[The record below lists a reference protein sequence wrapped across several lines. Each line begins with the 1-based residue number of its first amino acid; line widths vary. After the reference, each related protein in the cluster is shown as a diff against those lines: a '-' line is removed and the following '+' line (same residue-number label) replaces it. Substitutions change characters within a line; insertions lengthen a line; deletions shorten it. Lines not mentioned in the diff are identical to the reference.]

1 MVTLKEQIDKL
12 EKEVKVLQKKVDKKI
27 SDRVDAAAKEQAR
40 FFLVK
45 FFLPFFEG
53 VCEVSGVTLEAA
65 ISELIVDNVTL
76 DEIFEDN
83 LEKTSSLMAS
93 PEFRVVLTTVRP
105 VVDKSDKWI
114 KNHSLI
120 ILEVMEEIRPE
131 VYKVILETDN
141 GKEWFVASL
150 IGVRDMLFKIA

>member
-1 MVTLKEQIDKL
+1 LVTLKEQIDKL

>member
-12 EKEVKVLQKKVDKKI
+12 EKEVKALQKKVDRKI

-76 DEIFEDN
+76 DEIFEEN

-105 VVDKSDKWI
+105 IVDKSDKWI
-114 KNHSLI
+114 KSHSII

-150 IGVRDMLFKIA
+150 IGVRDMLFKIS

>member
-1 MVTLKEQIDKL
+1 LVTLKEQIDKL
-12 EKEVKVLQKKVDKKI
+12 EKEVKSLQKKVDRKI
-27 SDRVDAAAKEQAR
+27 SDRVDAAAREQAR

-76 DEIFEDN
+76 DEIFEEN

-105 VVDKSDKWI
+105 IVDKSDKWI

-120 ILEVMEEIRPE
+120 ILDVMEEIRPK
-131 VYKVILETDN
+131 VSKVILETDN

-150 IGVRDMLFKIA
+150 IGVRDMLFKIS

>member
-1 MVTLKEQIDKL
+1 MVTLKAQIDKL
-12 EKEVKVLQKKVDKKI
+12 EKEVKALRKKVDKKVA
-27 SDRVDAAAKEQAR
+27 DRRDAAAKEQAR
-40 FFLVK
+40 FFLLK

-65 ISELIVDNVTL
+65 ISELIIDNKTL
-76 DEIFEDN
+76 DEIFENN
-83 LEKTSSLMAS
+83 LDKTASLMAS

-114 KNHSLI
+114 KNNSMI

-131 VYKVILETDN
+131 VSKVIYETDN
-141 GKEWFVASL
+141 GKEWFIASL

>member
-1 MVTLKEQIDKL
+1 VTLKEQIDKL
-12 EKEVKVLQKKVDKKI
+12 EKEVKALQKKVDRKI
-27 SDRVDAAAKEQAR
+27 SDRVDAAAREQAR

-53 VCEVSGVTLEAA
+53 VCDVSGVTLEAA

-76 DEIFEDN
+76 DEIFEEN

-93 PEFRVVLTTVRP
+93 PEFRAVLTTVRP
-105 VVDKSDKWI
+105 VVDKSDKGI

-120 ILEVMEEIRPE
+120 IL
-131 VYKVILETDN
+131 
-141 GKEWFVASL
+141 
-150 IGVRDMLFKIA
+150 

>member
-1 MVTLKEQIDKL
+1 VTLKEQIDKL
-12 EKEVKVLQKKVDKKI
+12 EKEVKSLQKKVDRKI
-27 SDRVDAAAKEQAR
+27 SDRVDAAAREQAR

-76 DEIFEDN
+76 DEIFEEN

-105 VVDKSDKWI
+105 IVDKSDKWI

-120 ILEVMEEIRPE
+120 ILDVMEEIRPK
-131 VYKVILETDN
+131 VSKVILETDN

-150 IGVRDMLFKIA
+150 IGVRDMLFKIS

>member
-1 MVTLKEQIDKL
+1 METLKKQIDKL
-12 EKEVKVLQKKVDKKI
+12 EKEVKALQKQVDKKKA
-27 SDRVDAAAKEQAR
+27 DTTKAAAKEQAR

-76 DEIFEDN
+76 DELFEEN

-114 KNHSLI
+114 KSHSVI

-131 VYKVILETDN
+131 VSKVILETDN

-150 IGVRDMLFKIA
+150 IGVRDMLFKIS